1 MARARVSSFMTTFGH
16 KLQHPVS
23 ASPPPQP
30 QERVQTEP
38 VASSSQRFSS
48 SPVRE
53 PAAPSTPPR
62 TRTERSSSRPGSMV
76 YQPPLMDTPRDTL
89 PELLPIFTFL
99 NSHANKLYQEGYFL
113 KLNDLD
119 IAGRPNTERNW
130 TECFAQLV
138 GTVLSLW
145 DAAALDAAG
154 QDGEVAPTFINLAD
168 ASIKMI
174 ETLPT
179 RNEDVQPLQ
188 NVLSISTAGKNR
200 YLLHFNSFH
209 SLTQWTAGIRLSMF
223 ENTSLQEL
231 YTGSLIAGKGKFL
244 NNIRVI
250 MERSKLRT
258 EDWAR
263 VRFGAGTPWRRCWCV
278 IDPPN
283 EKDFQKEQKSLKKRS
298 AYDRPTVLRGD
309 IKFYD
314 TKKTKKTTPIAT
326 ITDAYSAYAIYPQ
339 SKPLIDQ
346 STLVKVEGRITIH
359 SKPESKTEGFV
370 FVMPEVHPAVSGFEM
385 MLRWLFPVYDTFG
398 LYGRPTRLIA
408 DTLDNRGLMFA
419 MPKERRYGYLD
430 IQDVAALV
438 CMDGSQAWSEQEW
451 RKQMKDVTS
460 KRLSSTESQAASRR
474 GSKKASRTSLPA
486 GTSLRYEDGASIRST
501 PSQRHRHNQST
512 DTVFATPAKAR
523 IAASG
528 GSLTSA
534 NYHARSVSDTLAFS
548 NSPRKRTEQYVPSR
562 LSTDQ
567 ESEAVDQPPPP
578 PMHGRP
584 SRKGRPGDIELPK
597 PPMGFGAEPQPP
609 VVQAHDEVGSEL
621 RPQPPP
627 TPVAA
632 PPAFLHSAGERP
644 SLRPNA
650 SPDLRRANSRMSIA
664 TLSQLVDAS
673 KSGTGSNDAV
683 AAAGAAAAWKN
694 KENLRSEDQAYK
706 GVNETISRRD
716 SAADQRLASKGMVAG
731 MNHHEIESADP
742 PRAQAG
748 TYIASRPD
756 KLARSTTDRSI
767 TRKPVRTNEAISLG
781 QQESTENASNDDL
794 PKTRTVSNLI
804 TPKNNTQVANP
815 QQIPDNDP
823 DQDTDTSVDYS
834 SAPESTK
841 SKLSETSTP
850 KQRTGV
856 LKTVGNP
863 NHAPIT
869 PARLPT
875 DGSTV
880 HAATTPNYSNGFRK
894 NASPRWNHSRTP
906 SDSLTPNDERRSSYL
921 GGVSPNSNS
930 ASREP
935 SHSPNPGERGVPW
948 QPGAAAIGSS
958 RKSPSPRISPEEY
971 VQQRASANRV
981 VSPVPHQKNRS
992 TGHLPQERPIS
1003 ADWSKRKEVGSRRLS
1018 GDVSVMLAQQQDYS
1032 SHLSAREQEHVAR
1045 MTNSPLVNVNAGRP
1059 QNVQPS
1065 GLVGAIEAREQ
1076 EKKQARHDI
1085 SGQMVQHAIAQRQQQ
1100 YQAHQQAQQQA
1111 QAQAQAQQQQQ
1122 QQQQAAL
1129 SPQQQAYQAQV
1140 AAGFFGQP
1148 QPQSRSTPTSPG
1160 GWGTQPSPQH
1170 QWPNAATQTYWG
1182 GQSPQPPKQQGG
1194 GQQQKPE
1201 WQARLR
1207 KPAPGQK

>member
-1 MARARVSSFMTTFGH
+1 
-16 KLQHPVS
+16 
-23 ASPPPQP
+23 
-30 QERVQTEP
+30 
-38 VASSSQRFSS
+38 
-48 SPVRE
+48 
-53 PAAPSTPPR
+53 
-62 TRTERSSSRPGSMV
+62 
-76 YQPPLMDTPRDTL
+76 
-89 PELLPIFTFL
+89 
-99 NSHANKLYQEGYFL
+99 
-113 KLNDLD
+113 
-119 IAGRPNTERNW
+119 
-130 TECFAQLV
+130 
-138 GTVLSLW
+138 
-145 DAAALDAAG
+145 
-154 QDGEVAPTFINLAD
+154 
-168 ASIKMI
+168 
-174 ETLPT
+174 
-179 RNEDVQPLQ
+179 
-188 NVLSISTAGKNR
+188 
-200 YLLHFNSFH
+200 
-209 SLTQWTAGIRLSMF
+209 
-223 ENTSLQEL
+223 
-231 YTGSLIAGKGKFL
+231 
-244 NNIRVI
+244 
-250 MERSKLRT
+250 MERSKLRS

-298 AYDRPTVLRGD
+298 AYDRPTVLKGD

-438 CMDGSQAWSEQEW
+438 CMDGSQTWSEQEW

-460 KRLSSTESQAASRR
+460 KRLSSTESQTASRQ

-486 GTSLRYEDGASIRST
+486 GTNLRYEDGASIRST

-523 IAASG
+523 TAAAG

-534 NYHARSVSDTLAFS
+534 NYHARSASDTLAFS

-567 ESEAVDQPPPP
+567 EAEAFDQPPPAP
-578 PMHGRP
+578 SHGRP

-597 PPMGFGAEPQPP
+597 PAIGFGAEPQPS
-609 VVQAHDEVGSEL
+609 VVQAQDEVGSEL

-673 KSGTGSNDAV
+673 KSGTGSNDTV

-694 KENLRSEDQAYK
+694 KENFRSEDQAYK

-716 SAADQRLASKGMVAG
+716 SAADQRLPSKGVVAG
-731 MNHHEIESADP
+731 MNHNEIESADS

-748 TYIASRPD
+748 TYIAPRPD
-756 KLARSTTDRSI
+756 GFTRSTTDRSI
-767 TRKPVRTNEAISLG
+767 TRKPIRTNEAMSPG
-781 QQESTENASNDDL
+781 QRESNENASNDDL
-794 PKTRTVSNLI
+794 TKTRTVSNLI
-804 TPKNNTQVANP
+804 TPNNNTQVANP
-815 QQIPDNDP
+815 QQIADNDP
-823 DQDTDTSVDYS
+823 NQDTDTSVDYS
-834 SAPESTK
+834 SAPESPK
-841 SKLSETSTP
+841 SKKSDTWTP

-869 PARLPT
+869 PALLPT

-880 HAATTPNYSNGFRK
+880 HAASTQNYSNGFRK

-935 SHSPNPGERGVPW
+935 SHSPNPGERAVPW

-1003 ADWSKRKEVGSRRLS
+1003 ADWSKRKEVGSRPLS

-1032 SHLSAREQEHVAR
+1032 SHLTAREQEHVAR
-1045 MTNSPLVNVNAGRP
+1045 MTNSPLVNVNAGRQ

-1111 QAQAQAQQQQQ
+1111 QAHAQAQ

-1129 SPQQQAYQAQV
+1129 SPHQQAYQAQV

-1160 GWGTQPSPQH
+1160 GRGTQASPQQ

-1194 GQQQKPE
+1194 GQQARPE

>member
-1 MARARVSSFMTTFGH
+1 
-16 KLQHPVS
+16 
-23 ASPPPQP
+23 
-30 QERVQTEP
+30 
-38 VASSSQRFSS
+38 
-48 SPVRE
+48 
-53 PAAPSTPPR
+53 
-62 TRTERSSSRPGSMV
+62 
-76 YQPPLMDTPRDTL
+76 
-89 PELLPIFTFL
+89 
-99 NSHANKLYQEGYFL
+99 
-113 KLNDLD
+113 
-119 IAGRPNTERNW
+119 
-130 TECFAQLV
+130 
-138 GTVLSLW
+138 
-145 DAAALDAAG
+145 
-154 QDGEVAPTFINLAD
+154 
-168 ASIKMI
+168 
-174 ETLPT
+174 
-179 RNEDVQPLQ
+179 
-188 NVLSISTAGKNR
+188 
-200 YLLHFNSFH
+200 
-209 SLTQWTAGIRLSMF
+209 MF

-231 YTGSLIAGKGKFL
+231 YTGSLVAGKGKSL

-298 AYDRPTVLRGD
+298 AYDRPTVLKGD

-346 STLVKVEGRITIH
+346 STLVKVEGQITIH

-408 DTLDNRGLMFA
+408 DTLDSRGLMFA

-460 KRLSSTESQAASRR
+460 KRLSSSESRATSRQ
-474 GSKKASRTSLPA
+474 GSKKASRISLPA
-486 GTSLRYEDGASIRST
+486 GTNLRYEDGASIRST
-501 PSQRHRHNQST
+501 PSQRHKHNQST
-512 DTVFATPAKAR
+512 DTVFATPAEAR
-523 IAASG
+523 PVGSG
-528 GSLTSA
+528 GSLISA
-534 NYHARSVSDTLAFS
+534 NYHARSASDTLAFS
-548 NSPRKRTEQYVPSR
+548 NSPRKRSEQYVPSR

-567 ESEAVDQPPPP
+567 EFEALDRPPPP
-578 PMHGRP
+578 PMHGRG

-597 PPMGFGAEPQPP
+597 PPMSFEIEPERQ
-609 VVQAHDEVGSEL
+609 VVQEHDEVGSEL

-650 SPDLRRANSRMSIA
+650 SPDLMRENSRMSIA

-673 KSGTGSNDAV
+673 KSGTTSNDAV
-683 AAAGAAAAWKN
+683 AAAGAAAAWKS
-694 KENLRSEDQAYK
+694 KESARSQEQAYK
-706 GVNETISRRD
+706 GVNETTSRRD
-716 SAADQRLASKGMVAG
+716 SPADQRLPSKGTTAG
-731 MNHHEIESADP
+731 LDHNEIVSADS
-742 PRAQAG
+742 PRAPAG
-748 TYIASRPD
+748 SYPAPRPNDPVRSSTD
-756 KLARSTTDRSI
+756 KSI
-767 TRKPVRTNEAISLG
+767 TRKAIPANEAIGSG
-781 QQESTENASNDDL
+781 RKVSAENAFSDDFA
-794 PKTRTVSNLI
+794 KTRAVNNPL
-804 TPKNNTQVANP
+804 TPENNGQVTNP

-823 DQDTDTSVDYS
+823 NQDTDTSVDYS
-834 SAPESTK
+834 STPESTRSK
-841 SKLSETSTP
+841 SLDTSIP
-850 KQRTGV
+850 KQQTGI

-863 NHAPIT
+863 NHAQII

-875 DGSTV
+875 DGSSV
-880 HAATTPNYSNGFRK
+880 HAITTQNYSNGFRK
-894 NASPRWNHSRTP
+894 TATPRWNHSRTP
-906 SDSLTPNDERRSSYL
+906 SDSLTPNEDRRSSYL
-921 GGVSPNSNS
+921 GKGSPNSIS
-930 ASREP
+930 ASREQ
-935 SHSPNPGERGVPW
+935 SHSPNPGERGVLW
-948 QPGAAAIGSS
+948 QPGAAIGSS
-958 RKSPSPRISPEEY
+958 RKDSSPRISPEEY

-981 VSPVPHQKNRS
+981 VSPVPQQKNRS

-1003 ADWSKRKEVGSRRLS
+1003 ADRPKRKEVGSRPSS
-1018 GDVSVMLAQQQDYS
+1018 GDVSALLAQQQDYS

-1045 MTNSPLVNVNAGRP
+1045 MTNSPLLNVNDGR
-1059 QNVQPS
+1059 QQRVQPS

-1076 EKKQARHDI
+1076 EKRQARQDI

-1111 QAQAQAQQQQQ
+1111 QALSYQQQE
-1122 QQQQAAL
+1122 
-1129 SPQQQAYQAQV
+1129 YQAQV

-1148 QPQSRSTPTSPG
+1148 QPQSQSRSSPTSPG
-1160 GWGTQPSPQH
+1160 GWGMQPSQSPQQ

-1182 GQSPQPPKQQGG
+1182 GQAPQQAKSSGAAAAGGG
-1194 GQQQKPE
+1194 GQQQRPE

-1207 KPAPGQK
+1207 KPAPGQN